1 MRYIRYARKS
11 EPDEG
16 RQEKSI
22 EQQRDIM
29 LEDARKHGLLVVKE
43 IEESVSAKVP
53 GRRQGY
59 KEMVQWIKKG
69 KADAILVYHENRLA
83 RNPLES
89 GELQQ
94 LLQDGFIKEIRTHET
109 VYRPED
115 NALLFAVISSMS
127 NQYSRD
133 LSTHVKRGMSGK
145 RAEGWYPHRAPEGYR
160 NNTYDHTI
168 EVDPERFAL
177 MRKAWELMLTGSYSV
192 AQVLEV
198 LNEEW
203 GYTTRPLRKTGGG
216 PLVRSALYRIFGNVF
231 YTGRWLEKGVLYEGK
246 HTPMVSV
253 YEFNQVQEI
262 LKRPGKAQRKVHE
275 FAYTGLI
282 RCARCGCMVSAEL
295 QRGRHGKGQYIYYHC
310 SNARGTC
317 RKVSVSEKDLE
328 RQIDSLLHQVSI
340 HPVVKEIALEEIRNW
355 QKGESGDRETLFA
368 QQQRALLEAEKR
380 MNRLVQMYLNELFDD
395 DQEYLARKAELQA
408 EINRLKLEVEASE
421 EEFERITETAENAFH
436 FAAHAREQFL
446 LGDIKRKREVARAL
460 GLNYTFSEGTVSIDL
475 HPALAAIYTI
485 KQSEEYREMTDR
497 TGGNMAC
504 IEPQEIGSESKKDG
518 SFEPSVSPGWP
529 SGTLYQTFK
538 AVEEY
543 FPRLSWMQE
552 MRQQP
557 VSFPLRKAA

>member
-29 LEDARKHGLLVVKE
+29 IEDARKHGLLVVKE

-69 KADAILVYHENRLA
+69 KADGILVYHENRLA

-145 RAEGWYPHRAPEGYR
+145 RADGWYPHRAPEGYR

-198 LNEEW
+198 LNNEW

-295 QRGRHGKGQYIYYHC
+295 QRGRHGRGQYIYYHC
-310 SNARGTC
+310 SNARKMC
-317 RKVSVSEKDLE
+317 SKISISEKDLE
-328 RQIDSLLHQVSI
+328 QQIDSLLHKVSI
-340 HPVVKEIALEEIRNW
+340 HPAVKEIALEEIRNW
-355 QKGESGDRETLFA
+355 QKGESTDRETLFA
-368 QQQRALLEAEKR
+368 GQQRALLEAEKK
-380 MNRLVQMYLNELFDD
+380 MNRLVQMYLNELFDN

-408 EINRLKLEVEASE
+408 EINRMKLEVEASQ

-446 LGDIKRKREVARAL
+446 LGDIRRKREVARAL
-460 GLNYTFSEGTVSIDL
+460 GLKYTFSEGTVSIDL

-485 KQSEEYREMTDR
+485 KQSEEYREMTDK

-518 SFEPSVSPGWP
+518 SFEPSVSLGWP
-529 SGTLYQTFK
+529 KGTLYQTFK
-538 AVEEY
+538 DAPF
-543 FPRLSWMQE
+543 FPWLEWMPEKQGSSRLIAK
-552 MRQQP
+552 
-557 VSFPLRKAA
+557 VA